1 MTDDQFFRSFHFLL
15 IQYTREHHTDFSQ
28 GCPRHYLA
36 QLISGKGIIC
46 TNDKVLTLYP
56 GMYFYIPKGL
66 SYRSSWYP
74 APDAPLS
81 LFSFGCDILPLR
93 DQEHYSLS
101 TFSCHPETEAIFR
114 SLTADMRVNC
124 LTISKV
130 FELFSLIQPHLSRDI
145 HTEQN
150 QSIKKALEYMR
161 QNYVFSVKDV
171 AEYCGVSESGL
182 YYLFQKHLHT
192 TPIHIKN
199 KILTEKATDLL
210 TSTDKSIEEI
220 SRILNFGS
228 ASYFRRIIRE
238 ETGQTP
244 SQIRKSARL

>member
-1 MTDDQFFRSFHFLL
+1 MTNDQFLRQFIFRS
-15 IQYTREHHTDFSQ
+15 IQYTHEHHTDFSQ

-36 QLISGKGIIC
+36 QLVSGKGIIR
-46 TNDKVLTLYP
+46 TDEKVLTLYP

-66 SYRSSWYP
+66 KYHSFWYP

-81 LFSFGCDILPLR
+81 LTSFGCDALPLT

-101 TFSCHPETEAIFR
+101 VFSCDEEMEAIFH
-114 SLTADMRVNC
+114 SLAGDMRVNC
-124 LTISKV
+124 HTIAKIL
-130 FELFSLIQPHLSRDI
+130 ELFSLIQPLLPKELHMERS
-145 HTEQN
+145 ESVN
-150 QSIKKALEYMR
+150 KALEYMQ
-161 QNYVFSVKDV
+161 QNYAFSVKDV

-182 YYLFQKHLHT
+182 YYLFQKYLHA

-199 KILTEKATDLL
+199 RILTAKAIDLL

-228 ASYFRRIIRE
+228 TSYFRRILRS
-238 ETGQTP
+238 ETGLSP
-244 SQIRKSARL
+244 SQIRKNARL